1 LIRGLGGIL
10 EKNWLYIRLGKFAIL
25 GSFLA
30 TLAAP
35 NASATYII
43 FGQSATTVGGGFA
56 VHPQATFT
64 FDTTAHTIE
73 IELLNLQ
80 QNAGGVTQ
88 LISGIEFTL
97 SNYSGVVAGSVPA
110 ATDFSLV
117 TIGAGGVPAVSS
129 GVAGWAF
136 QSLTSNTMTL
146 CAICNP
152 AVTVNTPDAGPSKL
166 ILGGPDPATGLA
178 DTYSNANGSMT
189 NTGHNPFI
197 LGSGDTYSAGSTLGA
212 AAKSTPTW
220 KLTVPNITA
229 ATTVT
234 SVTFHFNTTYSTTTD
249 YETDTSGYTPEPESN
264 FLMITGLG
272 LILAAGAARRY
283 RQSRNKAIPSEE

>member
-1 LIRGLGGIL
+1 MRVWEGIL
-10 EKNWLYIRLGKFAIL
+10 GKNCLYIRLGKFAIL
-25 GSFLA
+25 ALFLA

-43 FGQSATTVGGGFA
+43 FGQAATTVGTGAA
-56 VHPQATFT
+56 VHPQAMFT
-64 FDTTAHTIE
+64 FDTTAHTME
-73 IELLNLQ
+73 IQLLNLE
-80 QNAGGVTQ
+80 QNAGGVIQ

-117 TIGAGGVPAVSS
+117 TIGGGGVPTVSS

-178 DTYSNANGSMT
+178 DTYTNANGSMT
-189 NTGHNPFI
+189 NSGHNPFI
-197 LGSGDTYSAGSTLGA
+197 LGSGDTYSAGSKLGA
-212 AAKSTPTW
+212 TAKSTPTW
-220 KLTVPNITA
+220 VLTVPNITA

-249 YETDTSGYTPEPESN
+249 YETETFGYTPEPEST

-272 LILAAGAARRY
+272 LILVAGAARRY
-283 RQSRNKAIPSEE
+283 R